1 MQMKPEEIKRSYEK
15 ATRKEAQIGILAE
28 LNLCQKEDIRQI
40 LIKQGIPEAELPKR
54 RGRRKNPAEPDTAS
68 IPVKHGEQVREE
80 ILTIIIEY
88 IEKYG
93 YPPTVREIGELAG
106 LKSTCS
112 VKYHLDRMIA
122 DGILETSHKS
132 SQRAIRVPGYWF
144 VREDLERSESKEKPE
159 PVQYCYSWDGEN
171 YSNGLF
177 ATKEEAVLD
186 AKAVK
191 QMAGYDEKEVYV
203 AQAIMPELSW
213 NSNVEYILE
222 SMLEDLHE
230 QCGEY
235 ADGALGITEEME
247 QDLEKRLSS
256 QVRQWIARYKI
267 KPICYK
273 AVSPELWE
281 V

>member
-1 MQMKPEEIKRSYEK
+1 MNQ
-15 ATRKEAQIGILAE
+15 TTKE
-28 LNLCQKEDIRQI
+28 
-40 LIKQGIPEAELPKR
+40 
-54 RGRRKNPAEPDTAS
+54 
-68 IPVKHGEQVREE
+68 HGKQVREE
-80 ILTIIIEY
+80 IQKTIIEY
-88 IEKYG
+88 VEKYG
-93 YPPTVREIGELAG
+93 YPTTVREIGELAG
-106 LKSTCS
+106 LKSTSS
-112 VKYHLDRMIA
+112 VKRHLGRMIA

-132 SQRAIRVPGYWF
+132 SQRAIWVPGYRF
-144 VREDLERSESKEKPE
+144 IMEDLERSESKEKPE
-159 PVQYCYSWDGEN
+159 PIQYCYSWDGEN

-203 AQAIMPELSW
+203 AQAIMPDLSW
-213 NSNVEYILE
+213 NSNVEYIFE

-230 QCGEY
+230 QCREY

-256 QVRQWIARYKI
+256 QVRQWIAKYKI
-267 KPICYK
+267 KPTCYK

>member
-1 MQMKPEEIKRSYEK
+1 MNQ
-15 ATRKEAQIGILAE
+15 TNKEQ
-28 LNLCQKEDIRQI
+28 
-40 LIKQGIPEAELPKR
+40 
-54 RGRRKNPAEPDTAS
+54 
-68 IPVKHGEQVREE
+68 GEQVREE
-80 ILTIIIEY
+80 ILESIIEY

-93 YPPTVREIGELAG
+93 YSPTVRDIGKMTG
-106 LKSTCS
+106 IKSTS
-112 VKYHLDRMIA
+112 NVKHHLDQMIA
-122 DGILETSHKS
+122 DGILETSHES
-132 SQRAIRVPGYWF
+132 SPRAIRVPGYRF
-144 VREDLERSESKEKPE
+144 IREETAITAPEESEREPE

-171 YSNGLF
+171 YANGLF
-177 ATKEEAVLD
+177 ATREEAVLD

-191 QMAGYDEKEVYV
+191 KMAGYDEKEVYV

-222 SMLEDLHE
+222 SMLENLHE

-273 AVSPELWE
+273 AVSPEIWKVE
-281 V
+281 E